1 MNCEEAK
8 TYLSYYIDDMLDDTE
23 RAALQAHLDE
33 CPSCRQELADLQEV
47 VSLLRGMEEI
57 PLPDDFA
64 AQLRTRLEAVEREKD
79 IVYPAP
85 VVPLWRRIARNKWVS
100 RTIAACLLVIV
111 GAGMVVFLQSNFRMG
126 SAAPSSDG
134 AASTDMAETS
144 NYTNSSKPMQEQ
156 MSGMSEDAATS
167 EGASTGA
174 QGDYAP
180 RSLMSAENDAAKD
193 AVVSENSTAR
203 RIIYTT
209 YLEMQVAAMDD
220 AISQA
225 AEIVEEQGG
234 YVISSSCNENQ
245 DGTRQWGQ
253 MTLRIPI
260 DQYDDTVEALSTLG
274 QVKSSSK
281 TGQDVTQE
289 YYDIQSRLKQ
299 YRSQEARYMELIE
312 QAANVSEVLQVE
324 NELNQV
330 RAEIESMEG
339 RIQYLSQLSDYGTVE
354 LSLQSELLE
363 GNEISLISWQGMG
376 NKLSNAFTSSI
387 NGILYGVSQ
396 FLVALVAILPVAVP
410 VAAIAILIIYFI
422 RKKKKNLK

>member
-79 IVYPAP
+79 IVYPVP

-376 NKLSNAFTSSI
+376 NKLSNAFTGSI

-396 FLVALVAILPVAVP
+396 FLVALVAILPIAVP

-422 RKKKKNLK
+422 RKKKKT